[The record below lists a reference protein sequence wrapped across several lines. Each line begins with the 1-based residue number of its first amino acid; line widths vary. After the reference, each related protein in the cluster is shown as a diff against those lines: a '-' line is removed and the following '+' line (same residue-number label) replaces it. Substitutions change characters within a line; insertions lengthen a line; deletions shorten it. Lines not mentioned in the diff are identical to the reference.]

1 MLEILSQN
9 TVFSGF
15 LKSILQ
21 CINFS
26 EDVTL
31 LNSVDYIKGEY
42 LTYPNITICHPA
54 FFDMDRLKG
63 KMMSAFELK
72 MVEKLYTDSKLRS
85 GGYHVQKL
93 YVKK

>member
-1 MLEILSQN
+1 MLQILSQN

-54 FFDMDRLKG
+54 FFDMDRLQG
-63 KMMSAFELK
+63 KMMFFRF
-72 MVEKLYTDSKLRS
+72 SKKGKVLIEFIMIKIDLS
-85 GGYHVQKL
+85 
-93 YVKK
+93 